1 MRIQLALSLPRE
13 TVSVPLTR
21 HTVSAALYT
30 AGVEPTCVDEVEV
43 ALTEACTNAV
53 MHATGGVTYE
63 VLVGISDEQVTIEV
77 VDSGSGF
84 GQRATTREGTD
95 HGSENGRGMGLM
107 HALTDLA
114 VFDSV
119 TGGEGGSVHLT
130 KHLRWIE
137 GAPGHNGVP
146 DWTASGRPLNTP
158 SADPDPIK
166 PQE

>member
-43 ALTEACTNAV
+43 ALSEACTNAV
-53 MHATGGVTYE
+53 LHAVGGVSYE
-63 VLVGISDEQVTIEV
+63 VLVNISDEQVTMEV
-77 VDSGSGF
+77 IDSGSGF
-84 GQRATTREGTD
+84 GQRATTRVATD
-95 HGSENGRGMGLM
+95 HASENGRGMALM
-107 HALTDLA
+107 HALSDLA

-130 KHLRWIE
+130 KQLRWIQ
-137 GAPGHNGVP
+137 GAQGHQVVL
-146 DWTASGRPLNTP
+146 DE
-158 SADPDPIK
+158 DH
-166 PQE
+166 QQ